1 MQWHNET
8 QTNLHSLNN
17 GMFEVYF
24 ELCCSFVFFPPL
36 CWLIY
41 SVREQ
46 KRIPTLSG
54 ERKKASTLVL
64 CLYYRASFEYSFL
77 MHLMCNRFCSLC
89 TYTEFT
95 QFNSEF
101 LLAHLILS
109 VKRKKDLEKCRNSQR
124 KNFLFFFYSSLLR
137 KQRFRFLKHSLV

>member
-24 ELCCSFVFFPPL
+24 ELCCSFVFSPPL

-41 SVREQ
+41 SKREQ
-46 KRIPTLSG
+46 RRIPTLSG
-54 ERKKASTLVL
+54 ERKKSINT
-64 CLYYRASFEYSFL
+64 CTMFEASFEYSFL
-77 MHLMCNRFCSLC
+77 MHLMCNRCCSLC

-95 QFNSEF
+95 QFSSEF
-101 LLAHLILS
+101 CLHLIYIKYRWYYRWKVFS
-109 VKRKKDLEKCRNSQR
+109 FKKKM
-124 KNFLFFFYSSLLR
+124 SLLSR
-137 KQRFRFLKHSLV
+137 GNLFHFPSL